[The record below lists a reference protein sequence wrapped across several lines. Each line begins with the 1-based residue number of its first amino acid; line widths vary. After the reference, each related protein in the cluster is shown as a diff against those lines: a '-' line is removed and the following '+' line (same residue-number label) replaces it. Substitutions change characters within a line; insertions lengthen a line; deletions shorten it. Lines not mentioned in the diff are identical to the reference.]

1 MTRRAAGAGLLTAL
15 ALITTQGELL
25 VKKSRGSWSQSAKSY
40 ELFRELLAGLNFQIP
55 AASADTRE
63 TWYRLQGRS
72 GPCRQLRPEN
82 RFG

>member
-40 ELFRELLAGLNFQIP
+40 ELFRRAFGRAQF
-55 AASADTRE
+55 SDSGSVSRYTRNMVS
-63 TWYRLQGRS
+63 TS
-72 GPCRQLRPEN
+72 RPL
-82 RFG
+82 GSL